1 MKKPSISSDLLL
13 LAATSLGA
21 FAAWRVHSSPLPQ
34 EDPECVHC
42 MHTTVETFLTEDG
55 VALKLKRYVNQG
67 AQPILL
73 AHGFTGNGFEFD
85 LPHRRHNLA
94 LYLAERGYDVWISS
108 FRGCG
113 VGPYECK
120 AKDWNHSVDDLA
132 GLDAP
137 ALVNGI
143 TLATGKRPIWL
154 GHSMGGIVLYMYL
167 LGATAKPADGGYQT
181 FVDPGLIEERNL
193 SILGGVTIG
202 SPPSQTYGGGDWI
215 AKLEGLSF
223 FEAQTKFLVQYL
235 DVMGRFAPKMPMSR
249 LRDFVTAFP
258 RLGRIMAK
266 KGPIAIALY
275 NPDNVDADVG
285 YSLIK
290 CATDNVTTRMSSQIL
305 VLGLDPDYKDYRKEF
320 SYTSNM
326 HRITAPLFFITGSE
340 DFAGAEN
347 VRVDGYERV
356 SSPIKRFK
364 YYEGYGHTDLVMGKN
379 VYEEVY
385 PEILSWIELLI
396 DRRDEMI
403 KVKASSQPAKIQWR

>member
-1 MKKPSISSDLLL
+1 MKKPSISSDLLML
-13 LAATSLGA
+13 ATSFLGA
-21 FAAWRVHSSPLPQ
+21 FTAWRIHSSPLPQ

-42 MHTTVETFLTEDG
+42 LHTTVETLHTEDG
-55 VALKLKRYVNQG
+55 VALKLKRYVNEG

-73 AHGFTGNGFEFD
+73 VHGFNGNGMEFD

-120 AKDWNHSVDDLA
+120 ANDWNHSVDDLA

-143 TLATGKRPIWL
+143 TLATGRRPLWI

-167 LGATAKPADGGYQT
+167 QGATAKMTDGGYQVT
-181 FVDPGLIEERNL
+181 VDPGLIEERNG

-202 SPPSQTYGGGDWI
+202 SPPSLTYGGGDWI
-215 AKLEGLSF
+215 AKLESLPF
-223 FEAQTKFLVQYL
+223 YETLTRFLVQYL
-235 DVMGRFAPKMPMSR
+235 DFLGRFTPKVPISR
-249 LRDFVTAFP
+249 LRTFVTMFP

-266 KGPIAIALY
+266 RGPIAIALY

-285 YSLIK
+285 YSLLK
-290 CATDNVTTRMSSQIL
+290 CASDNITTHMTIQIL
-305 VLGLDPDYKDYRKEF
+305 ALGLDPDYKDHTKEF

-326 HRITAPLFFITGSE
+326 HRITTPLFFITGSE
-340 DFAGAEN
+340 DFVGAEN
-347 VRVDGYERV
+347 IRVDGFEQV
-356 SSPIKRFK
+356 SSPVKRFK
-364 YYEGYGHTDLVMGKN
+364 FYEGYGHTDLVMGKN

-385 PEILSWIELLI
+385 PEILAWIEQMT
-396 DRRDEMI
+396 DRRDEM
-403 KVKASSQPAKIQWR
+403 VKASAQPSRIQWR